1 MSTPEQNSNPSK
13 PSTPE
18 DLVTLRELLIEA
30 RDEALQWDRGFPGT
44 VRWLVQQPT
53 LVIRGLLWQ
62 RSQRFTRPLRFLLIT
77 VAIAVLMEWL
87 IRDQLG
93 WGSAAS
99 EQAKLDSFLLEHA
112 AILQLLLLPLIAAF
126 MRLCFFGLQLRYVD
140 ALVTMAYVQ
149 GMVNLLG
156 ALMLPLQA
164 DYPYANWLTG
174 AAGLVLVGYALWVW
188 ASVAIGPAWRRWL
201 ASVLLLVLSSL
212 LNAVF
217 LKLLERWL

>member
-1 MSTPEQNSNPSK
+1 MSTPEHDANDAKTSVPDNP
-13 PSTPE
+13 
-18 DLVTLRELLIEA
+18 VTLRELLIEA

-44 VRWLVQQPT
+44 VRWLLQQPT
-53 LVIRGLLWQ
+53 QVIRGLLWQ
-62 RSQRFTRPLRFLLIT
+62 RSHRFTRPLRFLLIT

-87 IRDQLG
+87 IRDQFG
-93 WGSAAS
+93 WAGAAS

-112 AILQLLLLPLIAAF
+112 AILQLMLLPLIAAF
-126 MRLCFFGLQLRYVD
+126 MRLCFFGLHVRYVD
-140 ALVTMAYVQ
+140 ALVAMAYVQ

-156 ALMLPLQA
+156 ALMLPLQTG
-164 DYPYANWLTG
+164 YPYANWVT
-174 AAGLVLVGYALWVW
+174 AAGGLLLVGYALWVW

-201 ASVLLLVLSSL
+201 ASVLLLLLSSL